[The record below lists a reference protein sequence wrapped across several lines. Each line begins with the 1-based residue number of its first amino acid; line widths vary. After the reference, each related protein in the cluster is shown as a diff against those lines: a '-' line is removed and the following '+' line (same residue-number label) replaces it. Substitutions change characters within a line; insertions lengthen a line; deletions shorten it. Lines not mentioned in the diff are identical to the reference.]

1 MLLLLWPQNCG
12 LASFA
17 IFLKTPCARRCWNFV
32 TIIMDSHTSYLVDVG
47 HDWLPEPGHHMA
59 HPASFG
65 AFVCVWLPYS
75 HHLADDANYSN
86 LRWLW
91 VFFLLVLFCLL
102 VFSHICHQTMGYVH
116 SKATVVGM
124 PTWWLGWTCPTLPW
138 EPWTCLSN
146 LCSYL
151 PPGMIVVSLQVD
163 HKLVCS

>member
-1 MLLLLWPQNCG
+1 MWINHTHTHICPHLLIVALLTWRLQILFPEMLNAG
-12 LASFA
+12 LINSCRVPFA
-17 IFLKTPCARRCWNFV
+17 
-32 TIIMDSHTSYLVDVG
+32 Y
-47 HDWLPEPGHHMA
+47 
-59 HPASFG
+59 
-65 AFVCVWLPYS
+65 VWLPYS

-102 VFSHICHQTMGYVH
+102 VFSHVFHQTVGYVH
-116 SKATVVGM
+116 SQATVVGM
-124 PTWWLGWTCPTLPW
+124 PTWWLGWTFPTLPW

-151 PPGMIVVSLQVD
+151 PLGMIAVSLQDD

>member
-1 MLLLLWPQNCG
+1 MFFGYVSL
-12 LASFA
+12 
-17 IFLKTPCARRCWNFV
+17 LKTVVFDLLSCGSPVPA
-32 TIIMDSHTSYLVDVG
+32 YLLFL
-47 HDWLPEPGHHMA
+47 WLNAGLINSCRVPFA
-59 HPASFG
+59 Y
-65 AFVCVWLPYS
+65 VWLSYS

-102 VFSHICHQTMGYVH
+102 VFSHVFHQTVGYVH
-116 SKATVVGM
+116 SQATVVGM
-124 PTWWLGWTCPTLPW
+124 PTWWLGWMCPTLPW

-151 PPGMIVVSLQVD
+151 PPGMIVVSLQDD